1 MDIEVVTLLSP
12 AESPKSMLTLEL
24 IQANTRRAL
33 DAHEVD
39 DNLQRQQE
47 RNVTDLT
54 DLEIRLI
61 DVEFVLGWIM
71 LQNTLRKDPSG
82 RCTWR
87 FF

>member
-1 MDIEVVTLLSP
+1 
-12 AESPKSMLTLEL
+12 MLTLEL

-39 DNLQRQQE
+39 DNLQQQQE

-71 LQNTLRKDPSG
+71 LQNTLRKDPSE

>member
-1 MDIEVVTLLSP
+1 M
-12 AESPKSMLTLEL
+12 
-24 IQANTRRAL
+24 

-39 DNLQRQQE
+39 DNLQQQQE

>member
-39 DNLQRQQE
+39 DNLQQQQE

-71 LQNTLRKDPSG
+71 LQNTLRKDPSE

>member
-1 MDIEVVTLLSP
+1 
-12 AESPKSMLTLEL
+12 L
-24 IQANTRRAL
+24 IQTNTRRAL

-39 DNLQRQQE
+39 DNLQKQQE
-47 RNVTDLT
+47 RNVT